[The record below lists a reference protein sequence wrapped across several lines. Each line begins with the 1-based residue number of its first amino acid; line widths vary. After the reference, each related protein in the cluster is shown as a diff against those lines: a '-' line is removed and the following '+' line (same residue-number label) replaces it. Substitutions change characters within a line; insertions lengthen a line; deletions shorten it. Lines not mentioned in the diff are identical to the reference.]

1 MTKKIGK
8 ALFLCGSHG
17 SRALRIGILCVT
29 GLLLTGCLPGSEDNS
44 SSFQATL
51 SKFVGNEDESNH
63 VNRSG
68 KNDALLRLKTI
79 DEIGQDFT
87 SSIRS
92 VRLGSEQVVS
102 LERPLGLGSQPH
114 FQPLPDLEPVSSEA
128 ALSDFYAALQA
139 LETGK
144 SREPVTIVHFG
155 DQQIA
160 ADRFSGDLREQ
171 FQSRFG
177 RAARGLLLPAVQE
190 ARGVR
195 FDRGGTWRFLSSA
208 EGSAGLFG
216 ISGIKA
222 SATGNDAW
230 MRLITTEAPFEWV
243 EVTLET
249 GPRFGSVIV
258 SVDGVAKTIATN
270 SPTSDW
276 KTVRIS
282 RRGREVTIRSRGD
295 GEIRVHSITIGDD
308 KPGVQYVNLG
318 LPKATALTVERWSPA
333 LVAADLKR
341 LNPKLVIL
349 SYGTV
354 EGFDDSLNI
363 SAYQHRVL
371 QAVAQIKTAAPEASL
386 IIIGPPDAARM
397 PSFAV
402 TSGGGMNAC
411 RALNQT
417 ELLRYERWMR
427 KGDARL
433 ARWHAPPKLWEV
445 RETLK
450 RVAAH
455 VKAYYWDWSKIMG
468 GPCGIHAWVHSNPP
482 LASPDHVLLTAE
494 GAKRSARAFY
504 NEILSGYRSAAPV
517 AQKR

>member
-1 MTKKIGK
+1 MTKAIDKASLFFSSK
-8 ALFLCGSHG
+8 AL
-17 SRALRIGILCVT
+17 RAAILCT
-29 GLLLTGCLPGSEDNS
+29 SGLLLSGCIPGSDDDNS
-44 SSFQATL
+44 SFKATL
-51 SKFVGNEDESNH
+51 SKFVGSEGEGNH

-68 KNDALLRLKTI
+68 KNDALLRLKTV

-92 VRLGSEQVVS
+92 VRQSGEQVVS
-102 LERPLGLGSQPH
+102 LERPLGVGGQPR
-114 FQPLPDLEPVSSEA
+114 FQPLPNLEPISLEA
-128 ALSDFYAALQA
+128 ALSDFYAALHG
-139 LETGK
+139 LETGNRK
-144 SREPVTIVHFG
+144 QPVTIVHFG

-177 RAARGLLLPAVQE
+177 RAALGFLNPAVKE
-190 ARGVR
+190 VRGIR
-195 FDRGGTWRFLSSA
+195 LDRGGSWRFLSSA
-208 EGSAGLFG
+208 EGSAGIYG

-222 SATGNDAW
+222 STASADAW
-230 MRLITTEAPFEWV
+230 MRLTATDTPFEWV
-243 EVTLET
+243 DVTLET
-249 GPRFGSVIV
+249 GPKFGTAIV
-258 SVDGVAKTIATN
+258 SVDGAPKVIATN
-270 SPTSDW
+270 APTSDW
-276 KTVRIS
+276 KTVRIN
-282 RRGREVTIRSRGD
+282 RRGREVTIRARGD

-308 KPGVQYVNLG
+308 KPGVQYVSLG
-318 LPKATALTVERWSPA
+318 LPKATALTVERWSPG

-341 LNPKLVIL
+341 LDPKLVVI

-354 EGFDDSLNI
+354 EGFDDTLNI
-363 SAYQHRVL
+363 AAYEQRLL

-397 PSFAV
+397 PAFAV
-402 TSGGGMNAC
+402 TTSSGMNAC

-417 ELLRYERWMR
+417 ELLRYERLIH
-427 KGDARL
+427 KGDVRL
-433 ARWHAPPKLWEV
+433 ARWHAPPKLHEV
-445 RETLK
+445 RETLR

-482 LASPDHVLLTAE
+482 LAAPDHIMLTAE
-494 GAKRSARAFY
+494 GARRSARAFY
-504 NEILSGYRSAAPV
+504 NEILSGYKTGAPV